1 MGADRKPV
9 DPKRKRQAF
18 SSLFFLLLINYVI
31 QQEKKREEACRLTR
45 FRSALVNT
53 LDSFKINT
61 AIKSVA
67 TARLVSRLGFELLRQ
82 ICASHVFCQRKKTA
96 S

>member
-18 SSLFFLLLINYVI
+18 SSLFFLLLIYFVI

-67 TARLVSRLGFELLRQ
+67 TARLVIWSTRSGLKN
-82 ICASHVFCQRKKTA
+82 ASLHQVR
-96 S
+96 